1 MKGIATETYD
11 VVVDIKY
18 KEGIDLIDSNYDVFL
33 RGLKNNDKA
42 HGRFSGFIIE
52 LETKASLGFKQQN
65 IRELLEKVLK
75 SRRRYQAKYLD

>member
-33 RGLKNNDKA
+33 RGLKNYDKA
-42 HGRFSGFIIE
+42 HS
-52 LETKASLGFKQQN
+52 
-65 IRELLEKVLK
+65 
-75 SRRRYQAKYLD
+75 